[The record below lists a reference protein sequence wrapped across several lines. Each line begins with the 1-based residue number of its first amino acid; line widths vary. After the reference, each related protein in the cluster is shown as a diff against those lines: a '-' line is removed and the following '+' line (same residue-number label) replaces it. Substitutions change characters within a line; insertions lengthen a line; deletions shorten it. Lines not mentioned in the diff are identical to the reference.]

1 MKAKLNT
8 KISIVKSFINW
19 VPLLLAS
26 LIFYFVMFGAGIM
39 WLFES
44 YLGFSEVEAREVS
57 FPLAG
62 TLLCVTVFIYFI
74 WSAKI
79 LSAFRLEIEGSHLI
93 IKSGGFKGIN
103 RKIPINEIEGIY
115 IGSQTNVIENLS
127 GHPAIKDLVA
137 SRLVVALKSGEMLK
151 LDLAL
156 KAFDSNS
163 LLELL
168 RQAEKLG
175 VQTNISA

>member
-8 KISIVKSFINW
+8 KINIVKSFISW

-44 YLGFSEVEAREVS
+44 YLGSSEVEAREVS

-62 TLLCVTVFIYFI
+62 ALLCVTVFIYFI
-74 WSAKI
+74 WLAKI
-79 LSAFRLEIEGSHLI
+79 LAAFRLEIEGSHLI

-103 RKIPINEIEGIY
+103 RKIPINEIERID
-115 IGSQTNVIENLS
+115 IGSQTNAIENLS

-137 SRLVVALKSGEMLK
+137 SRLVVALKSGEILK

-156 KAFDSNS
+156 KVFYSNS
-163 LLELL
+163 LLKLL

-175 VQTNISA
+175 VQINISA

>member
-8 KISIVKSFINW
+8 KINIVKSFISW

-44 YLGFSEVEAREVS
+44 YLGFSKVEAREVS

-62 TLLCVTVFIYFI
+62 ALQCVTVFIYFI
-74 WSAKI
+74 WLAKI
-79 LSAFRLEIEGSHLI
+79 LAAFRLEIEGSHLI

-103 RKIPINEIEGIY
+103 RKIPIN
-115 IGSQTNVIENLS
+115 
-127 GHPAIKDLVA
+127 
-137 SRLVVALKSGEMLK
+137 
-151 LDLAL
+151 
-156 KAFDSNS
+156 
-163 LLELL
+163 
-168 RQAEKLG
+168 
-175 VQTNISA
+175 